1 MEINNENLNK
11 FRKEFA
17 DAMLPLQ
24 EKYGV
29 TISLGRITYGDER
42 FSGKLTVINGMN
54 PDEVARNSFDAD
66 VWRYEHIGLEPGMYN
81 RIFIGEDGQKYAF
94 RGFNTKAKKWP
105 IKMIRISDGV
115 DRVCNEQFVK
125 EIINEYYADV
135 VVTDV

>member
-1 MEINNENLNK
+1 MEINIENLDI
-11 FRKEFA
+11 FRKEFKE
-17 DAMLPLQ
+17 AMLPLQ

-29 TISLGRITYGDER
+29 TISLGRITYLDER
-42 FSGKLTVINGMN
+42 FSAKLTVTNGVD

-66 VWRYEHIGLEPGMYN
+66 VWRYEHIGLRPGMYN

-105 IKMIRISDGV
+105 IKMIRLSDGEV
-115 DRVCNEQFVK
+115 RVCNDRFVK

-135 VVTDV
+135 VVSDG